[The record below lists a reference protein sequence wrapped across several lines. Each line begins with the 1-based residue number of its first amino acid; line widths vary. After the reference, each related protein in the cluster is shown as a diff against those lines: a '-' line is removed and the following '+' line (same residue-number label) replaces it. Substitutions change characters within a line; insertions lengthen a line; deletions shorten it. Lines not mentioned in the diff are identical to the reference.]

1 MESSCLT
8 PCGRTGPGL
17 PPPLLGRGSGSP
29 WWPSA
34 WPAPGCPHCPLLV
47 GRSVLPPQAAP
58 SPVPLGA
65 GRGAGLVP
73 SPAPASLLLSPA
85 PRPFP
90 TGSCPL
96 SCSDSHLSLL
106 SCPSDLSK
114 NKNKNPTE
122 SQSLSQPPGP
132 AGRTACR
139 AEHQLPWGPP
149 PGLLPSPPP
158 HPPPSPSLLPQPG
171 SLSGASPM
179 LFRPTCGQGS
189 HAEVWT
195 PAPPPASLLASP
207 RSLFRSPES
216 RSSCLADRNPCPR
229 GAWGWRARDRQQ
241 TGSTSRGVGGDEHW
255 RIQLRGG
262 AGREHGKAAFRGS
275 ADGEATTEGS
285 RPWRRVLRSPV
296 LPLPQQPSAGVPH
309 SARKTGEP
317 LHWRAG
323 QRKPTRPGLSEG
335 AAVPAS
341 GRPSPPRLPGV
352 WSLRADAPAAV
363 LSGAAAFSTGQT
375 GPCFWHFC

>member
-47 GRSVLPPQAAP
+47 GRTVLPPPAAP

-149 PGLLPSPPP
+149 PGLLSSPRLLTPLHPPAPCPSQGASRVPARCSSGPPAAKALMLKSGPPLLRPPP
-158 HPPPSPSLLPQPG
+158 FLP
-171 SLSGASPM
+171 
-179 LFRPTCGQGS
+179 
-189 HAEVWT
+189 
-195 PAPPPASLLASP
+195 LLAHSFVP
-207 RSLFRSPES
+207 Q
-216 RSSCLADRNPCPR
+216 NR
-229 GAWGWRARDRQQ
+229 GARA
-241 TGSTSRGVGGDEHW
+241 
-255 RIQLRGG
+255 
-262 AGREHGKAAFRGS
+262 
-275 ADGEATTEGS
+275 
-285 RPWRRVLRSPV
+285 
-296 LPLPQQPSAGVPH
+296 
-309 SARKTGEP
+309 
-317 LHWRAG
+317 
-323 QRKPTRPGLSEG
+323 
-335 AAVPAS
+335 
-341 GRPSPPRLPGV
+341 
-352 WSLRADAPAAV
+352 
-363 LSGAAAFSTGQT
+363 
-375 GPCFWHFC
+375 